1 MHIDELR
8 IQIAAQI
15 YGMKH
20 EWEKDLPEAEM
31 TIDRAIQEADYLI
44 SKVQREPLKS

>member
-8 IQIAAQI
+8 IQTATQI

-20 EWEKDLPEAEM
+20 EWERDLAGSEEL
-31 TIDRAIQEADYLI
+31 IDRAIAEADYLI
-44 SKVQREPLKS
+44 ASVMHEPIKQ

>member
-8 IQIAAQI
+8 IQTAVEI

-20 EWEKDLPEAEM
+20 DWQDALGESQLK
-31 TIDRAIQEADYLI
+31 IDRAIQEADYLI
-44 SKVQREPLKS
+44 GKIQREPLNL